1 MPAKDGLMITMNTS
15 MTTKLKQIADIRAG
29 YTYRETPKPM
39 PDSGILMLQIRDVR
53 DSQIIDIDS
62 LQEIK
67 WEGKESQV
75 LKQGEVVIA
84 ARGIHNTA
92 ALLQLSK
99 TDKKVVPSNQLLILT
114 PKKNILPEYLC
125 WILNYAKTQQQL
137 DEMRTGT
144 NIPSINKRHL
154 EELSVSLPTLEVQ
167 QKIIRL
173 YQLRQKEKALV
184 AALET
189 NREVLINGMY
199 QKLLKE
205 SHK

>member
-1 MPAKDGLMITMNTS
+1 MDGLIATTNMGIM
-15 MTTKLKQIADIRAG
+15 TKLIQIADIRAG

-39 PDSGILMLQIRDVR
+39 PDSGILMLQIRDMR
-53 DSQIIDIDS
+53 DSQTIEIET

-92 ALLQLSK
+92 AILQWNK
-99 TDKKVVPSNQLLILT
+99 TDKKVIPSNQLLVLT
-114 PKKNILPEYLC
+114 PKQNILPEYLC
-125 WILNYAKTQQQL
+125 WVLNYPKTQQQL

-154 EELSVSLPTLEVQ
+154 GELSVPLPTLEVQ

-184 AALET
+184 EALET
-189 NREVLINGMY
+189 NRDALTNGIY

-205 SHK
+205 GIK

>member
-1 MPAKDGLMITMNTS
+1 MDGLIVTTNMGIM
-15 MTTKLKQIADIRAG
+15 TKLKRIADIRAG

-39 PDSGILMLQIRDVR
+39 PGSGILMLQIRDMR
-53 DSQIIDIDS
+53 DSQIIDIEA

-67 WEGKESQV
+67 WEGKQSQV

-92 ALLQLSK
+92 ALLQVNK
-99 TDKKVVPSNQLLILT
+99 TDKKVIPSNQLLVLT
-114 PKKNILPEYLC
+114 PRKNILPEYLC
-125 WILNYAKTQQQL
+125 WVLNYPKTQQQL

-144 NIPSINKRHL
+144 NIPSINKKHL
-154 EELSVSLPTLEVQ
+154 EELSIPLPEMEVQ
-167 QKIIRL
+167 KQIIRL

-184 AALET
+184 ETLEI
-189 NREVLINGMY
+189 NRDTLINGIY

-205 SHK
+205 CTK

>member
-1 MPAKDGLMITMNTS
+1 MDGLIA
-15 MTTKLKQIADIRAG
+15 TTNMGIMAKLIQIADIRAG

-39 PDSGILMLQIRDVR
+39 PDSGILMLQIRDMR
-53 DSQIIDIDS
+53 DSQTIEIET

-92 ALLQLSK
+92 ALLQWNK
-99 TDKKVVPSNQLLILT
+99 TDKKVIPSNQLLVLT
-114 PKKNILPEYLC
+114 PKQNILPEYLC
-125 WILNYAKTQQQL
+125 WVLNYPKTQQQL

-154 EELSVSLPTLEVQ
+154 GELSVPLPTLEVQ

-184 AALET
+184 EALET
-189 NREVLINGMY
+189 NRDALTNGIY

-205 SHK
+205 GIK

>member
-1 MPAKDGLMITMNTS
+1 
-15 MTTKLKQIADIRAG
+15 
-29 YTYRETPKPM
+29 
-39 PDSGILMLQIRDVR
+39 MLDFE
-53 DSQIIDIDS
+53 
-62 LQEIK
+62 LF
-67 WEGKESQV
+67 
-75 LKQGEVVIA
+75 
-84 ARGIHNTA
+84 
-92 ALLQLSK
+92 
-99 TDKKVVPSNQLLILT
+99 
-114 PKKNILPEYLC
+114 
-125 WILNYAKTQQQL
+125 QQQL

-189 NREVLINGMY
+189 NRDVLINGMY

-205 SHK
+205 GHK

>member
-1 MPAKDGLMITMNTS
+1 MDGLIATTNMGIM
-15 MTTKLKQIADIRAG
+15 TKLKQIADIRAG

-39 PDSGILMLQIRDVR
+39 PDSGILMLQIRDIR
-53 DSQIIDIDS
+53 DSQTIDIET

-92 ALLQLSK
+92 ALLQLNG
-99 TDKKVVPSNQLLILT
+99 TDKKVVPSNQLLVLT
-114 PKKNILPEYLC
+114 PKKTVLPDYLC
-125 WILNYAKTQQQL
+125 WVLNYPKTQQQL

-144 NIPSINKRHL
+144 NIPSINKKHL
-154 EELSVSLPTLEVQ
+154 EELSVPLPALDVQ

-173 YQLRQKEKALV
+173 YELRQKEKSLMEE
-184 AALET
+184 LET
-189 NREVLINGMY
+189 NRDTLINGMY

-205 SHK
+205 DIK

>member
-1 MPAKDGLMITMNTS
+1 MSAMDGLIVTTNMGIM
-15 MTTKLKQIADIRAG
+15 TKLKRIADIRAG

-39 PDSGILMLQIRDVR
+39 PGSGILMLQIRDMR
-53 DSQIIDIDS
+53 DSQIIDIEA

-67 WEGKESQV
+67 WEGKQSQV

-92 ALLQLSK
+92 ALLQVNK
-99 TDKKVVPSNQLLILT
+99 TDKKVIPSNQLLVLT
-114 PKKNILPEYLC
+114 PRKNILPEYLC
-125 WILNYAKTQQQL
+125 WVLNYPKTQQQL

-144 NIPSINKRHL
+144 NIPSINKKHL
-154 EELSVSLPTLEVQ
+154 EELSIPLPEMEVQ
-167 QKIIRL
+167 KQIIRL

-184 AALET
+184 ETLEI
-189 NREVLINGMY
+189 NRDTLINGIY

-205 SHK
+205 CTK